1 LKDRAGSDVANTV
14 VRCQNRRVE
23 DAEGTADG
31 GLRAHI
37 HTVAIGLLLA
47 LSAAPRARAE
57 DAMKAIDNPG
67 GGKIVYG
74 QVQGQTSEAGTMAA
88 VLRAVHQRFGDRH
101 LTGHVDAQD
110 GKGLKEFNTV
120 FCSGP
125 LLPTGHYTNL
135 AYHTAVPVKF
145 ADQERATMGAIL
157 TSFSVNQAVVAQETN
172 AIAAPGIAAIHEIGR
187 RAAQQAADIHAREDI
202 HRQSVE
208 QRWDSQDKRN
218 QCRRSRSGA
227 LKALISR
234 LTNFG
239 INAIMIIIIFVLK
252 KRHPRTEWGRSQSIA
267 LAPLFF
273 GLGPRQDSRLPA
285 GIRNRPLI
293 ISCK

>member
-1 LKDRAGSDVANTV
+1 
-14 VRCQNRRVE
+14 
-23 DAEGTADG
+23 
-31 GLRAHI
+31 
-37 HTVAIGLLLA
+37 
-47 LSAAPRARAE
+47 
-57 DAMKAIDNPG
+57 MKAIDNPG

-74 QVQGQTSEAGTMAA
+74 QVQGQTSEAGAMAA
-88 VLRAVHQRFGDRH
+88 VLRAVHQRYGDRH

-110 GKGLKEFNTV
+110 GKGLREFNTV

-157 TSFSVNQAVVAQETN
+157 TSFSVNQPVVAQETN

-218 QCRRSRSGA
+218 QAFSNYLLDQTVIQDNQNNAQGTLWNQDADALVRSNPQRYESVNA
-227 LKALISR
+227 PNYWK
-234 LTNFG
+234 G
-239 INAIMIIIIFVLK
+239 I
-252 KRHPRTEWGRSQSIA
+252 
-267 LAPLFF
+267 
-273 GLGPRQDSRLPA
+273 DY
-285 GIRNRPLI
+285 
-293 ISCK
+293 